1 MHLPDAVSFALRHF
15 ETLSLYHSASQRTL
29 PKYFNSPL
37 TLYGARIP
45 LTGAMSSTD
54 VLTVV
59 NAAAAALR
67 PFRVPLI
74 ADGDTG
80 FGDVYNLKRT
90 VKGFARAGA
99 AGIMLE
105 DQVSTGA
112 YQICKLVS
120 QR

>member
-1 MHLPDAVSFALRHF
+1 
-15 ETLSLYHSASQRTL
+15 
-29 PKYFNSPL
+29 
-37 TLYGARIP
+37 
-45 LTGAMSSTD
+45 MSSTD

-80 FGDVYNLKRT
+80 FGDIYNLKRT
-90 VKGFARAGA
+90 VKSFARAGA

-112 YQICKLVS
+112 YQICKLLNQHIISPQDHSPYVWAHYITACKPH
-120 QR
+120 